1 VTLRVTI
8 MLDLILSFTYDQ
20 MQPSLRKSSHAV
32 YCIHLYLV
40 LVTKYRRKVITSEIL
55 QRLEQIIAELCQE
68 QKNILIEFNGESDHV
83 HLLVNLSPDNHIA
96 EFVKIIKSTSSRLI
110 RKEFAEHVN
119 KFYRKPVFWSS
130 SYFVNS
136 SGGVSLDVLKR
147 YIKQQDSPKSVT
159 SVP

>member
-1 VTLRVTI
+1 
-8 MLDLILSFTYDQ
+8 

-32 YCIHLYLV
+32 YCIHLHIV
-40 LVTKYRRKVITSEIL
+40 LVTKYRRQVITSQIL
-55 QRLEQIIAELCQE
+55 QRLEQIIFELCQE
-68 QKNILIEFNGESDHV
+68 QKNILVEFNGESDHV
-83 HLLVNLSPDNHIA
+83 HLFVNLSPDNHIA
-96 EFVKIIKSTSSRLI
+96 EFVKILKSTSSRLI

-159 SVP
+159 S

>member
-1 VTLRVTI
+1 
-8 MLDLILSFTYDQ
+8 

-32 YCIHLYLV
+32 YCIHLHIV
-40 LVTKYRRKVITSEIL
+40 LVTKYRRQVITSQIL
-55 QRLEQIIAELCQE
+55 QRLEQIISELCQE
-68 QKNILIEFNGESDHV
+68 QKNILLEFNGESDHV

-96 EFVKIIKSTSSRLI
+96 EFVKILKSTSSRLI

-159 SVP
+159 

>member
-1 VTLRVTI
+1 
-8 MLDLILSFTYDQ
+8 
-20 MQPSLRKSSHAV
+20 MQPSFRKSSHAV
-32 YCIHLYLV
+32 YCIHLHIV
-40 LVTKYRRKVITSEIL
+40 LVTKYRRKLITSQIL
-55 QRLEQIIAELCQE
+55 QRLEQIISELCQE
-68 QKNILIEFNGESDHV
+68 QKNILVEFNGESDHV

-96 EFVKIIKSTSSRLI
+96 EFVKILKSTSSRLI

-159 SVP
+159 S

>member
-1 VTLRVTI
+1 
-8 MLDLILSFTYDQ
+8 

-32 YCIHLYLV
+32 YCIHLYIV
-40 LVTKYRRKVITSEIL
+40 LVTKYRRQVITSQIL
-55 QRLEQIIAELCQE
+55 QRLEQIISELCQE
-68 QKNILIEFNGESDHV
+68 QKNILVEFNGESDHV

-96 EFVKIIKSTSSRLI
+96 EFVKILKSTSSRLI

-159 SVP
+159 

>member
-1 VTLRVTI
+1 
-8 MLDLILSFTYDQ
+8 
-20 MQPSLRKSSHAV
+20 MQPSLRRSSHAV
-32 YCIHLYLV
+32 YCIHLHIV
-40 LVTKYRRKVITSEIL
+40 LVTKYRRQVITSQIL
-55 QRLEQIIAELCQE
+55 QRLEQIISELCQE
-68 QKNILIEFNGESDHV
+68 QKNILLEFNGESDHV

-96 EFVKIIKSTSSRLI
+96 EFVKILKSTSSRLI

-119 KFYRKPVFWSS
+119 KFYRQPVFWSS

-159 SVP
+159 

>member
-1 VTLRVTI
+1 MILNATLSQKEFSCR
-8 MLDLILSFTYDQ
+8 LLY
-20 MQPSLRKSSHAV
+20 SLAS
-32 YCIHLYLV
+32 V
-40 LVTKYRRKVITSEIL
+40 LVTKYRRQVITSQIL
-55 QRLEQIIAELCQE
+55 QRLEQIISELCQE
-68 QKNILIEFNGESDHV
+68 QKNILVEFNGESDHV

-96 EFVKIIKSTSSRLI
+96 EFVKLLKSTSSRLI

-147 YIKQQDSPKSVT
+147 YIKQEDSPKSVT
-159 SVP
+159 